1 MSSYLSLY
9 ELLHE
14 LIVQR
19 SAVVNRYE
27 EKDKAACCANKH
39 DCRLGEHVG
48 GLDTVNLMTKSG
60 IARQGRIYK
69 CLLSISEYQGTE

>member
-27 EKDKAACCANKH
+27 EKDKATRGANKH

-48 GLDTVNLMTKSG
+48 GVD
-60 IARQGRIYK
+60 
-69 CLLSISEYQGTE
+69 